1 MDQHLAYEYHHPTA
15 HRMAVVRTLFF
26 SGVTWAQNEEW
37 VQQSLWKNGYP
48 AAFISRH
55 SLPQP
60 VQQSEEQ
67 ATRVTV
73 TIPYIHG
80 LSQSIR
86 RVLSHSD
93 IIFTFQ
99 PFLILNQDSVK
110 SHSSRCL
117 PACLDPLSPR
127 VVAFPPWADP
137 LNRGRGILPCF
148 YATMLEWQR
157 IGAMHIII
165 HVCLLVLASTNTCCM
180 L

>member
-1 MDQHLAYEYHHPTA
+1 MLLTRGEDSSISTSLFCKATHMDQYLAYEYYHPTA
-15 HRMAVVRTLFF
+15 HMMAVVRTLFF
-26 SGVTWAQNEEW
+26 SGVTRAQDEER

-67 ATRVTV
+67 AARVTV

-86 RVLSHSD
+86 RVLSHLD

-110 SHSSRCL
+110 
-117 PACLDPLSPR
+117 AT
-127 VVAFPPWADP
+127 VVDTYLHA
-137 LNRGRGILPCF
+137 
-148 YATMLEWQR
+148 
-157 IGAMHIII
+157 
-165 HVCLLVLASTNTCCM
+165 
-180 L
+180 